1 MRPHTTATFLCSLVL
16 LLAVS
21 STPGAKAH
29 KVSPPTRSHAQR
41 ENFDELA
48 KPNPHHRKVDNHY
61 ERKLRSKYVRR
72 RKRVTLARSH
82 YWSATTGEAVL
93 TYANWTQRHDQKFL
107 DTITVLNPAPKI
119 IFPGTGT
126 TKSTHD
132 WSYFDMV
139 YVITLEG
146 HENVRLK
153 SVLFEVSVKAN
164 IPMANITVVKS
175 KRDKSGV
182 RGCFNAH
189 KFVADHA
196 LSNGYSRV
204 VVFEDDVK
212 LSLSRFTADKL
223 SAVINFLQMK
233 DRDGGWDVFFFATMT
248 LTCQGSEVDYIK
260 RVQSLTTAAY
270 ATTRETLQQLVML
283 PYSGGS
289 VDAQF
294 FSNLARSY
302 SHYPMLMY
310 QRDDISSTIKQRR
323 YSPRYK
329 LAPI

>member
-1 MRPHTTATFLCSLVL
+1 MRPASTTAFLYSLVL
-16 LLAVS
+16 LLTAS
-21 STPGAKAH
+21 SEPVVKAR
-29 KVSPPTRSHAQR
+29 KLSPPLGSDAQR
-41 ENFDELA
+41 EKFTELA
-48 KPNPHHRKVDNHY
+48 KLKFDRRV
-61 ERKLRSKYVRR
+61 ERGLRSKFVRR
-72 RKRVTLARSH
+72 RKRVHLARSH

-93 TYANWTQRHDQKFL
+93 TYTNWTLRHDQKFL

-153 SVLFEVSVKAN
+153 SVLYEVTVKAN
-164 IPMANITVVKS
+164 IPLGNVTVVKS
-175 KRDKSGV
+175 KRDASGV

-196 LSNGYSRV
+196 LNNGYSRV

-212 LSLSRFTADKL
+212 LSLSRFTADRL
-223 SAVINFLQMK
+223 RAVVDFLKMK
-233 DRDGGWDVFFFATMT
+233 DRGGGWDVFFFATMT
-248 LTCQGSEVDYIK
+248 LTCQGSDVDNIK

-270 ATTRETLQQLVML
+270 AATRETLMRLTTL
-283 PYSGGS
+283 SYSGGS

-294 FSNLARSY
+294 YSNLARSY
-302 SHYPMLMY
+302 AYYPMLMY
-310 QRDDISSTIKQRR
+310 QRDDLSSTIKQRR
-323 YSPRYK
+323 YRTRCYHTYV
-329 LAPI
+329 